1 MVAALNFPTTDSLLD
16 FLVRKATPE
25 EILAYRASDDDQRR
39 ADELTEKNKT
49 GNLTSDE
56 RQELQE
62 MLASDAFVAA
72 LKARALEILSQS

>member
-1 MVAALNFPTTDSLLD
+1 MVAALNFPTNDSLLD

-25 EILAYRASDDDQRR
+25 EILAYRASDDDQQR

-49 GNLTSDE
+49 GNLTVE
-56 RQELQE
+56 EQKELQD

-72 LKARALEILSQS
+72 LKTRALEILSQS